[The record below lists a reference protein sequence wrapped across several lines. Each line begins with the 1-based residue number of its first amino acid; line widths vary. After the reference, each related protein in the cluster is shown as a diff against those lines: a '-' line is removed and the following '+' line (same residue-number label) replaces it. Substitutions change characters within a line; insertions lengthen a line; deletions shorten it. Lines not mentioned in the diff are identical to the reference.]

1 MVQITLS
8 DLISQETKR
17 HPSAFYGKLRAQEPL
32 SYVTGNGMGFWIATT
47 YKDAIAIL
55 KDPRFINVDHITSVA
70 FS

>member
-47 YKDAIAIL
+47 CKDAIAIL